1 MINFLRTIQNLIK
14 FFLFTNIRLK
24 QFVFFSENRN
34 YSNVFYPIIMKLL
47 DKKIYVIYITSDKK
61 DFFYNYEN
69 EYLISFYISKVIGQ
83 ISLLNYIECRNL
95 ILTMPDLD
103 NFHIKKSSKC
113 RNYVYLFHSPVSTN
127 MIYRNRAFFNYNK
140 IFCVGEHHYKE
151 LTNYKKKFDLKDID
165 LFKGGYPK
173 LDHLVS
179 DYNNRKVKILKNK
192 VTIAPSWGKKN
203 LIHYNLDIFFQS
215 LLNNNFQINFR
226 PHYQMI
232 KFNSKIIKKI
242 QRNFSSNKN
251 FLYEGNNSSFEN
263 VLNSEILITDWSGMG
278 IEYAFIT
285 GMPVIYVNTEKKVN
299 NKNFNDIEEIPIEIK
314 IRDKIGIIIEPEELK
329 NIVLYIE
336 KLRSN
341 LDYYKSNILEQRE
354 KYIFNFRLSS
364 SYITEKI
371 LKF

>member
-1 MINFLRTIQNLIK
+1 
-14 FFLFTNIRLK
+14 
-24 QFVFFSENRN
+24 
-34 YSNVFYPIIMKLL
+34 
-47 DKKIYVIYITSDKK
+47 
-61 DFFYNYEN
+61 
-69 EYLISFYISKVIGQ
+69 
-83 ISLLNYIECRNL
+83 
-95 ILTMPDLD
+95 
-103 NFHIKKSSKC
+103 
-113 RNYVYLFHSPVSTN
+113 
-127 MIYRNRAFFNYNK
+127 
-140 IFCVGEHHYKE
+140 
-151 LTNYKKKFDLKDID
+151 
-165 LFKGGYPK
+165 
-173 LDHLVS
+173 
-179 DYNNRKVKILKNK
+179 
-192 VTIAPSWGKKN
+192 
-203 LIHYNLDIFFQS
+203 
-215 LLNNNFQINFR
+215 
-226 PHYQMI
+226 MI

-314 IRDKIGIIIEPEELK
+314 IRDKIGIIIEPEELQ

-354 KYIFNFRLSS
+354 KYIFNFKLSS